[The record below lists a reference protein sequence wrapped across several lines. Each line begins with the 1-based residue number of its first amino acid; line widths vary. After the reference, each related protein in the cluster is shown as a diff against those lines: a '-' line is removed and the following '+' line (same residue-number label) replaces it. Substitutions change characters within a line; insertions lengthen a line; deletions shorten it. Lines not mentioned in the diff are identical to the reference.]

1 MSEDESKNVAENH
14 NTQPVLLTPTVID
27 RLTRAREHLDVSP
40 GADYPEIIEELIAT
54 HPIDLSEWPENE
66 SD

>member
-1 MSEDESKNVAENH
+1 MSETEKH

-27 RLTRAREHLDVSP
+27 RLTKARELLDVSA

-54 HPIDLSEWPENE
+54 HETDFTEWPSDDE